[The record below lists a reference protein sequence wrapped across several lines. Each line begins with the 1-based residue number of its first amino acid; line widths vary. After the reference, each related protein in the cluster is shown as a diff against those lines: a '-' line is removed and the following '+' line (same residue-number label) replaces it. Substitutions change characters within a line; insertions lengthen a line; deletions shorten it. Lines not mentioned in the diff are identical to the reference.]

1 MIPRLYSATDTT
13 FTSFGEPLADCARC
27 EVTEERNGE
36 FILEMEYPKDGIHAD
51 ELEVDKIILARP
63 YEDADE
69 AEPFRIVEVS
79 SDINGLIQVNAQH
92 VSYQLNNIIIGA
104 NSNHFTRYPATMW
117 NTLTQEFCLSPNPF
131 TFETDIGT
139 VESTVKGYGSDIAH
153 PLREYLGGMR
163 GSMLDLFGGEFVW
176 NRYKVKL
183 LSARGENNGV
193 VIAYG
198 KNITGL
204 DYDVDITEYYSGVVA
219 YYSNGT
225 DYVQSTLQTVDDG
238 LSYNRTIVIDASS
251 EFAELPTQE
260 TLNTWAANYLN
271 RNYSAP
277 KVSVSVE
284 FIPLWQTEEYK
295 DYYNLEHVKLC
306 DTVKILYP
314 PLNMEITA
322 KVVKTVYDVLLEKY
336 TEIVV
341 GSPKVSLEDTIASIM
356 KELKT

>member
-36 FILEMEYPKDGIHAD
+36 FILEMEYPKDGIHAG

-117 NTLTQEFCLSPNPF
+117 NTLTQQFCLSPNPF

-139 VESTVKGYGSDIAH
+139 VESTVKDYGSDIAH
-153 PLREYLGGMR
+153 SLREYIGGMR
-163 GSMLDLFGGEFVW
+163 GSMLDLFGGELVW

-183 LSARGENNGV
+183 LASRGENNGV

-225 DYVQSTLQTVDDG
+225 DYVQSTLQTVNDG

-260 TLNTWAANYLN
+260 ALNTWAANYLN

-284 FIPLWQTEEYK
+284 FVPLWQTEEYK

-341 GSPKVSLEDTIASIM
+341 GSQRVSLEDTIASIM